1 MNIPIIDRELIF
13 QEMLAAYGGKRH
25 EFGMPSGEVMNHL
38 YESDRSHRMRF
49 MFLNTK
55 ALNKVMERIQ
65 HSLAEVHG
73 SWSKIDWLAINV
85 YEIGA
90 VMLAHKD
97 RDIGYGEIKNI
108 AVTTLRNS
116 YEGGAFYLC
125 PEAECSEDG
134 KMVYTMSQVLRHDLV
149 AGEWLVFENQVHGVE
164 EVNSGF
170 RMSISV
176 RDYV

>member
-1 MNIPIIDRELIF
+1 
-13 QEMLAAYGGKRH
+13 
-25 EFGMPSGEVMNHL
+25 
-38 YESDRSHRMRF
+38 
-49 MFLNTK
+49 
-55 ALNKVMERIQ
+55 MERIQ
-65 HSLAEVHG
+65 YSLAEVHG
-73 SWSKIDWLAINV
+73 SWSRIGWIAINV
-85 YEIGA
+85 FEIGA

-125 PEAECSEDG
+125 PEADHSEDG
-134 KMVYTMSQVLRHDLV
+134 KSVYTMGQVLRHDLV

-164 EVNSGF
+164 EVNSGL